1 MQTPTDSTPIF
12 EVTLPWPPTVNT
24 YWRHKVTGRLAT
36 VYVSGVGK
44 IYRKAVNNLVM
55 EAAMVQR
62 YLKQAG
68 PLRVVIEAFP
78 PDRRKRDLDNILKSL
93 LDSLTHAGVWED
105 DSQIDDLR
113 IYRSTIAGMVKVR
126 VYARGEQ
133 GANTRGEQG
142 ANLVGEKQGGHRGE
156 QG

>member
-1 MQTPTDSTPIF
+1 METQSTLIPIF
-12 EVTLPWPPTVNT
+12 EVTLPWPPTINT
-24 YWRHKVTGRLAT
+24 YWRHKVVGRLAT

-68 PLRVVIEAFP
+68 PLRVEIEAFP
-78 PDRRKRDLDNILKSL
+78 PDKRKRDLDNILKSL

-105 DSQIDDLR
+105 DSQIEDLR
-113 IYRSTIAGMVKVR
+113 IYKATIAGMVKVR
-126 VYARGEQ
+126 VYDLSQKNEEVIG
-133 GANTRGEQG
+133 
-142 ANLVGEKQGGHRGE
+142 
-156 QG
+156 

>member
-1 MQTPTDSTPIF
+1 VQTPTDSIPIF
-12 EVTLPWPPTVNT
+12 EVTLPWPPSVNN

-36 VYVSGVGK
+36 VYVSAEGK
-44 IYRKAVNNLVM
+44 AYREAVNDLVM

-62 YLKQAG
+62 YLKAVG
-68 PLRVVIEAFP
+68 PVRVVIEAFP

-105 DSQIDDLR
+105 DSQIEDLR

-126 VYARGEQ
+126 IYEQ
-133 GANTRGEQG
+133 A
-142 ANLVGEKQGGHRGE
+142 A
-156 QG
+156 

>member
-1 MQTPTDSTPIF
+1 MQTLTDLIPIF
-12 EVTLPWPPTVNT
+12 EIALPWPPTVNL

-36 VYVSGVGK
+36 VYVSAAGK
-44 IYRKAVNNLVM
+44 AYRKAVNDLVM

-78 PDRRKRDLDNILKSL
+78 PDRRKRDLDNVLKSL

-105 DSQIDDLR
+105 DSQIQDLR
-113 IYRSTIAGMVKVR
+113 IYKATIAGMVKVR
-126 VYARGEQ
+126 IYEQ
-133 GANTRGEQG
+133 A
-142 ANLVGEKQGGHRGE
+142 
-156 QG
+156 

>member
-1 MQTPTDSTPIF
+1 MQTPTDSIPIF
-12 EVTLPWPPTVNT
+12 EVTLPWPPSVNN

-36 VYVSGVGK
+36 VYVSAEGK
-44 IYRKAVNNLVM
+44 AYRKAVNDLVL

-62 YLKQAG
+62 YLKAVG
-68 PLRVVIEAFP
+68 PVRVVIEAFP

-105 DSQIDDLR
+105 DSQIEDLR

-126 VYARGEQ
+126 IYEQ
-133 GANTRGEQG
+133 A
-142 ANLVGEKQGGHRGE
+142 A
-156 QG
+156 

>member
-1 MQTPTDSTPIF
+1 MQTPTDLIPIF
-12 EVTLPWPPTVNT
+12 EVTLPWPPSVNT

-36 VYVSGVGK
+36 VYISAEGK
-44 IYRKAVNNLVM
+44 AYRKAVNDLVM

-62 YLKQAG
+62 YLKAAG
-68 PLRVVIEAFP
+68 PVRVVIEAFP

-105 DSQIDDLR
+105 DSQIEDLR

-126 VYARGEQ
+126 VYDLSQKNEEVIG
-133 GANTRGEQG
+133 
-142 ANLVGEKQGGHRGE
+142 
-156 QG
+156 

>member
-1 MQTPTDSTPIF
+1 MVLQSNSTPIF

-36 VYVSGVGK
+36 VYVSAVGK
-44 IYRKAVNNLVM
+44 IYRKVANELVM

-68 PLRVVIEAFP
+68 PLRVEIEAFP
-78 PDRRKRDLDNILKSL
+78 PDRRKRDLDNVLKSL

-105 DSQIDDLR
+105 DSQIQDLR

-126 VYARGEQ
+126 VYDLSQKNEEVIG
-133 GANTRGEQG
+133 
-142 ANLVGEKQGGHRGE
+142 
-156 QG
+156 